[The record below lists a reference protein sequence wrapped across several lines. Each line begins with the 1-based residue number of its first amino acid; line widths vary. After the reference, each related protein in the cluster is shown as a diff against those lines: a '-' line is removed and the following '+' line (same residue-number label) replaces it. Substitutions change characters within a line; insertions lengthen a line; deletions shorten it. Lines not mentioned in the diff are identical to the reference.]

1 MNRRKPYHCFLMF
14 FSGLALAL
22 LMLTGCDNSES
33 PERINIAQS
42 LSSGSDSGCYSI
54 AQRPADIR
62 LPADSG
68 AHESFQ
74 TEWWYYTG
82 NLKTKNNR
90 LFGFQL
96 TFFRQALS
104 CKPVKKGSKWRT
116 RQLYFAHLGLT
127 DVSNAKFY
135 SMQRMNRESIGI
147 AGSQAI
153 PFKVWVDDWKVIQTG
168 DTMRLSASERPVALD
183 LFFSH
188 FSQPVFQGNQG
199 LSRKGPNLSNS
210 SYYYSIPRIKT
221 RGMITIGTQTF
232 EIEGFTWFDHEW
244 STSALSKDVSG
255 WDWFSVHLDDGR
267 DLMVCRIRN
276 KNGEANGFGFGSLS
290 FPDGSYEILKE
301 ADFTIHPLSKWE
313 SPVTKKKYPHKCLI
327 TLPEKGIE
335 LYATPLVSNQEH
347 THSLTYWEGAARFK
361 GDKIQGLGYIE
372 LTGY

>member
-1 MNRRKPYHCFLMF
+1 MF

-33 PERINIAQS
+33 PERINIAQA

-54 AQRPADIR
+54 AQRPADIS

-127 DVSNAKFY
+127 DVSNDQFY

-147 AGSQAI
+147 AGSQAV

-168 DTMRLSASERPVALD
+168 DTMRLSASENPVVLD

-221 RGMITIGTQTF
+221 RGVITVGLQTF

-301 ADFTIHPLSKWE
+301 QDFTIRPLSKWE
-313 SPVTKKKYPHKCLI
+313 SPVTKKKYPHTWRI
-327 TLPEKGIE
+327 TLPEKEIE
-335 LYATPLVSNQEH
+335 LYVRPLVSNQEH
-347 THSLTYWEGAARFK
+347 THSFTYWEGAARFK
-361 GDKIQGLGYIE
+361 GDEIQGLGYIE